1 MNPMTPLLYLNG
13 EFIPE
18 DQARVS
24 VMDRGFLFGDGV
36 YEVIPAYAGLPFR
49 LREHLDRLNN
59 SLAAIRMTPPLDHEQ
74 WSQILHRLLQQRG
87 SEDQQIYLQITR
99 GAYGKRLHAIPEQ
112 VQPTLMA
119 MASPINRRD
128 PELVARGM
136 SVITLEDIRWQRCDI
151 KAITLLANILAQS
164 QAREEG
170 ADEAILVRDGLANE
184 GTASNLFMVKE
195 GLVITPPKS
204 THLLPGITRD
214 LVLELAMEDGIP
226 YAEAS
231 ISADEL
237 ESADEIWITSSTK
250 EVMPVTRLNGK
261 PVANGLPG
269 PMWERMDALYAA
281 CKERLRLRTQA
292 SDNCYE

>member
-1 MNPMTPLLYLNG
+1 MSLLLYLNG

-49 LREHLDRLNN
+49 LREHLNRLSN

-74 WSQILHRLLQQRG
+74 WSQILHQLLQQRG

-99 GAYGKRLHAIPEQ
+99 GAYGKRLHAIPES
-112 VQPTLMA
+112 VQPTVMA

-151 KAITLLANILAQS
+151 KTITLLANILAQS

-184 GTASNLFMVKE
+184 GTASNLFMVKD

-204 THLLPGITRD
+204 PHLLPGITRD
-214 LVLELAMEDGIP
+214 LVLELAMDAGIP

-237 ESADEIWITSSTK
+237 ETADEIWITSSTK

-261 PVANGLPG
+261 PVANGVPG

>member
-1 MNPMTPLLYLNG
+1 MSRLLYLNG
-13 EFIPE
+13 EFIAE
-18 DQARVS
+18 DQARIS

-59 SLAAIRMTPPLDHEQ
+59 SLAAIRMAPPLDHEQ
-74 WSQILHRLLQQRG
+74 WSKILHRLLEQRG
-87 SEDQQIYLQITR
+87 SEDQQIYLQVTR

-112 VQPTLMA
+112 VKPTVLA
-119 MASPINRRD
+119 MAGPINRRD
-128 PELVARGM
+128 PDLVARGL
-136 SVITLEDIRWQRCDI
+136 SVITLEDIRWKRCDI

-184 GTASNLFMVKE
+184 GTASNLFMVKD

-204 THLLPGITRD
+204 PHLLPGITRD
-214 LVLELAMEDGIP
+214 LVLELAMDDGIP
-226 YAEAS
+226 HAEAV
-231 ISADEL
+231 ISTDEL
-237 ESADEIWITSSTK
+237 ETADEIWITSSTR

-261 PVANGLPG
+261 PVANGRPG

-281 CKERLRLRTQA
+281 CKERLRLRTRA